1 MARGIP
7 AEVIRY
13 FQAIPLFHD
22 ASKRGLR
29 AIVQATTEVEVASGR
44 VMVREGDTGRELYV
58 LVSGSARV
66 SRNGRRL
73 AELMPG
79 DFFGELAFLSHAP
92 RTATVTAAEDCRVL
106 ILGPRELG
114 GLLSTEPSLAPA
126 MLAAVARRVRESER
140 SAIH

>member
-44 VMVREGDTGRELYV
+44 VMGREGDTGRELYV

-126 MLAAVARRVRESER
+126 MLAAVA
-140 SAIH
+140 